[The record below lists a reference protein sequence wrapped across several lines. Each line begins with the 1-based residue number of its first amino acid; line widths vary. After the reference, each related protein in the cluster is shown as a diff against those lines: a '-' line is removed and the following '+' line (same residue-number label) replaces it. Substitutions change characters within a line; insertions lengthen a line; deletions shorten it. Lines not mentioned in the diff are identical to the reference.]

1 MQTDGRKTENAL
13 NDELNNLRA
22 KKSTCLQIIRDRTG
36 QLNNLQK
43 SSRDLEADMESISTI
58 EIEVKSIDRE
68 ISGLQQMIT
77 SIREEISQAGYDGKL
92 RELGLQL
99 RHLETEKEALSQEY
113 SQLMRQ
119 GESRLKLDLA
129 RDKVQE
135 MTKHITDQ

>member
-1 MQTDGRKTENAL
+1 
-13 NDELNNLRA
+13 
-22 KKSTCLQIIRDRTG
+22 
-36 QLNNLQK
+36 
-43 SSRDLEADMESISTI
+43 MESISTI